1 MEVEKLTIKRIHE
14 GLQQKEFKAE
24 EITKAY
30 LERIKS
36 YDRQIGA
43 FLTLDENSA
52 LETSRQVDQRIAR
65 GSALNILDG
74 VPVAVKDNMCTRG
87 LRTTCASKMLEDF
100 VPPYD
105 ATVVEALKHQG
116 GVILGKTNMDEFAMG
131 SSNENSGFHPVRNP
145 WDSSRVPGGSSGGSA
160 AAVSAGFAPMALGS
174 DTGGSIRM
182 PAAFCGLV
190 GVKPTYGRVSR
201 YGLIAFG
208 SSLDQIGPFARTVED
223 AAYALEGI
231 EGFDPRDSTS
241 APGRTKEDYA
251 AAMKQGVRGMRIGIP
266 REFFAEGVN
275 PEVRRIVLRGVK
287 SLEDQGA
294 EVEEFTLPI
303 TQSGLSAY
311 YMISSAEASS
321 NLGRYDGVRFGYR
334 AGEYKNFEELVVK
347 SRTEAFGKE
356 VKRRIMLGTYVLSSG
371 YYDAYYKKAMLFR
384 QKVRGLFREAFETY
398 DAIVS
403 PTVPMLP
410 FKLGEKTQDPLEM
423 YLADLFTVN
432 VNIAGIPA
440 LSMPAGFSESGLP
453 VGIQFMGN
461 HFEESK
467 LFRIAYALEKD
478 LGLDLIPELGGVE

>member
-182 PAAFCGLV
+182 PAAV
-190 GVKPTYGRVSR
+190 VWS
-201 YGLIAFG
+201 G
-208 SSLDQIGPFARTVED
+208 SSPPT
-223 AAYALEGI
+223 
-231 EGFDPRDSTS
+231 
-241 APGRTKEDYA
+241 
-251 AAMKQGVRGMRIGIP
+251 
-266 REFFAEGVN
+266 
-275 PEVRRIVLRGVK
+275 
-287 SLEDQGA
+287 
-294 EVEEFTLPI
+294 
-303 TQSGLSAY
+303 
-311 YMISSAEASS
+311 
-321 NLGRYDGVRFGYR
+321 
-334 AGEYKNFEELVVK
+334 AGCPD
-347 SRTEAFGKE
+347 
-356 VKRRIMLGTYVLSSG
+356 M
-371 YYDAYYKKAMLFR
+371 D
-384 QKVRGLFREAFETY
+384 
-398 DAIVS
+398 
-403 PTVPMLP
+403 
-410 FKLGEKTQDPLEM
+410 
-423 YLADLFTVN
+423 
-432 VNIAGIPA
+432 
-440 LSMPAGFSESGLP
+440 
-453 VGIQFMGN
+453 
-461 HFEESK
+461 
-467 LFRIAYALEKD
+467 
-478 LGLDLIPELGGVE
+478 